1 MIEIWEK
8 KYIVKLIDQIKD
20 KKILLQLYKIIL
32 DNKIIF
38 TRNSNGIF
46 INLNQIPEEHFNL
59 IKNFLYNL
67 NYINE

>member
-1 MIEIWEK
+1 MVEIWEK
-8 KYIVKLIDQIKD
+8 KHIVKLIDQIKD

-32 DNKIIF
+32 DNKINF

-46 INLNQIPEEHFNL
+46 INLNQISEEHFNL